1 MDELKNLASDDFETK
16 LAAIRQA
23 HLAPS
28 AAVLKPLCDLVLDR
42 NQGEPVRHA
51 AAEALGRLS
60 DQAGRGALLELLEDA
75 GDPHR
80 RMLGA
85 LGLGQ
90 FAHADAVAPLI
101 EALRDD
107 VNTVRNVAERSLLEQ
122 IALVREHGIEP
133 LLALLAEPN
142 PLVRSPAARLLGAT
156 QDDRARE
163 PLMAILRSDR
173 EWLSRMWAAKAL
185 GDLGRMEAADL
196 LHERLDH
203 DQKNRVRAAAAEAI
217 GKLKP
222 ASGAAWLLHAL
233 EHDDDGGV
241 RKLAS
246 EALRQFGLEVDE
258 ASAEEI
264 PDDSE

>member
-28 AAVLKPLCDLVLDR
+28 ASVLKPLCDIVLDAD
-42 NQGEPVRHA
+42 QGEPVRHA
-51 AAEALGRLS
+51 AVEALGRLP
-60 DQAGRGALLELLEDA
+60 DQAGRAMLLELLRDTD
-75 GDPHR
+75 DPRR

-90 FAHADAVAPLI
+90 LAHADIVGPLV
-101 EALRDD
+101 EALGDE
-107 VNTVRNVAERSLLEQ
+107 VNTVRNVAERSLLER
-122 IALVREHGIEP
+122 IDLVRGHGIEP
-133 LLALLAEPN
+133 LLALLASSD

-163 PLMAILRSDR
+163 PLMAILRNDR

-185 GDLGRMEAADL
+185 GDLGRMDAADL

-203 DQKNRVRAAAAEAI
+203 DEKNRVRAAAAEAI

-246 EALRQFGLEVDE
+246 EALRQFGLDVDE
-258 ASAEEI
+258 AEEI
-264 PDDSE
+264 PEDSE